1 MAIQTQ
7 LISVSATPAQVQA
20 PTADSAGLVRRI
32 HIEPLAANVGGPIQ
46 VGTASITPGTGV
58 GVIRE
63 LAKPTAGAIL
73 DQYDEVEQCGNNRID
88 PALYWLTGT
97 TGDKA
102 KVTLY
107 IG

>member
-7 LISVSATPAQVQA
+7 LISVSATPAQVAA

-32 HIEPLAANVGGPIQ
+32 HIEPLAANTGGAIQ
-46 VGTASITPGTGV
+46 VGTASIVAATGA

-63 LAKPTAGAIL
+63 LAKPAAGAIL
-73 DQYDEVEQCGNNRID
+73 DQYDEVEQGGNNRID
-88 PALYWLTGT
+88 PTLYWLTGT
-97 TGDKA
+97 AGDKA